1 LPIRGRQ
8 PGECFARFEDHVR
21 ALVAAVLPVTTHVS
35 AIGEK
40 GATKRILSFRQGDP
54 TTVPLENKHGKL
66 HFYVYIELFA
76 RDRGRK
82 LGSER
87 YQLETHGYAFRL
99 QEDPGTAA
107 DALIRWEYD
116 RTLRRSAKRHI
127 QFGASIRAEHSW
139 ADLNRLHTPT
149 GRVLLEHVLRF
160 LIADLDVAPPC
171 GADWEDVLNEGERKF
186 FEEFSNG

>member
-1 LPIRGRQ
+1 MPIRSRQ
-8 PGECFARFEDHVR
+8 PGECFAKFEDHVR
-21 ALVAAVLPVTTHVS
+21 ALVAAILPLTTHVS

-40 GATKRILSFRQGDP
+40 GSTKRILSFRQGDP
-54 TTVPLENKHGKL
+54 TTIALDTKHGRL
-66 HFYVYIELFA
+66 HFYLYIELYA
-76 RDRGRK
+76 RDRGKK

-99 QEDPGTAA
+99 QEEAGTNA

-116 RTLRRSAKRHI
+116 RSLRHGSKRHV
-127 QFGASIRAEHSW
+127 QFGGFKHHDHTW

-160 LIADLDVAPPC
+160 LIADLGVKPPC
-171 GADWEDVLNEGERKF
+171 GDEWEAVLDEGERKF
-186 FEEFSNG
+186 FEEFSKG